1 MNPQRTIDYRYRPT
15 FESALLGTGFFLFCA
30 VFAGYLAVDMGA
42 GWILDGLIAPD
53 LDGAGVFWWLIALVS
68 LGFVAPGFASMRLAL
83 AKERCITLSSSDVA
97 IPVRYSTSEKTVVPL
112 RDIAGMTM
120 QTVKSSRILTIVS
133 GDAKTQVSERL
144 FEDRASFEDFL
155 TRLQFLLRAA

>member
-1 MNPQRTIDYRYRPT
+1 M
-15 FESALLGTGFFLFCA
+15 
-30 VFAGYLAVDMGA
+30 
-42 GWILDGLIAPD
+42 
-53 LDGAGVFWWLIALVS
+53 
-68 LGFVAPGFASMRLAL
+68 
-83 AKERCITLSSSDVA
+83 
-97 IPVRYSTSEKTVVPL
+97 PL

-120 QTVKSSRILTIVS
+120 QTVKSSRILTIDS